1 MTYPILY
8 SFRRC
13 PFAMRARMALNLANV
28 TCEIR
33 EVSLKNKPQSMI
45 KLSPKATV
53 PVLYVNDKVID
64 ESIEII
70 NWALLKKDIF
80 KNRLTQEQDAYSNEI
95 IRLFDEEFKPSLD
108 RYKYNNRYKNEN
120 REEHKKKCLKILNKI
135 EINMNP
141 SSKWFFSD
149 DINKIDISILPFVRQ
164 FRLADEFWFDETNEL
179 ARTKQWLD
187 SFLKSSLFRNI
198 MIKKENWVDGDK
210 PIYFP
215 YKQ

>member
-1 MTYPILY
+1 MSYPILY

-13 PFAMRARMALNLANV
+13 PYAMRARMALNLANV

-80 KNRLTQEQDAYSNEI
+80 KNKLTQEQDEYSNEI

-120 REEHKKKCLKILNKI
+120 REEHKEKCLKILKEI

-164 FRLADEFWFDETNEL
+164 FRLADECWFDETNEL
-179 ARTKQWLD
+179 ARIKQWLD
-187 SFLKSSLFRNI
+187 SFLKSDLFRNI

-215 YKQ
+215 YEQ

>member
-1 MTYPILY
+1 
-8 SFRRC
+8 
-13 PFAMRARMALNLANV
+13 MRARMALNLANV
-28 TCEIR
+28 RCEIR

-53 PVLYVNDKVID
+53 PVLCVNDRVID

-80 KNRLTQEQDAYSNEI
+80 KSTLSQQQERYSNEI

-108 RYKYNNRYKNEN
+108 RYKYNNRYINES
-120 REEHKKKCLKILNKI
+120 REEHQKKCLEILKKI
-135 EINMNP
+135 EINMNS

-149 DINKIDISILPFVRQ
+149 HINKIDISILPFVRQ
-164 FRLADEFWFDETNEL
+164 FRLADEYWFDNTNEL
-179 ARTKQWLD
+179 TGTKQWLD
-187 SFLKSSLFRNI
+187 SFLKSNLYRDI

-215 YKQ
+215 YEQ

>member
-1 MTYPILY
+1 MNYPILY

-13 PFAMRARMALNLANV
+13 PYAMRARMALNLANIR
-28 TCEIR
+28 CEIR

-53 PVLYVNDKVID
+53 PVLYVNNKVID

-80 KNRLTQEQDAYSNEI
+80 KNRLSQEQAEYSNEI

-120 REEHKKKCLKILNKI
+120 KEVVDRNAYQCRKNSYLFLEQNFPCVAVKQVPCL
-135 EINMNP
+135 
-141 SSKWFFSD
+141 
-149 DINKIDISILPFVRQ
+149 V
-164 FRLADEFWFDETNEL
+164 
-179 ARTKQWLD
+179 
-187 SFLKSSLFRNI
+187 
-198 MIKKENWVDGDK
+198 
-210 PIYFP
+210 
-215 YKQ
+215 